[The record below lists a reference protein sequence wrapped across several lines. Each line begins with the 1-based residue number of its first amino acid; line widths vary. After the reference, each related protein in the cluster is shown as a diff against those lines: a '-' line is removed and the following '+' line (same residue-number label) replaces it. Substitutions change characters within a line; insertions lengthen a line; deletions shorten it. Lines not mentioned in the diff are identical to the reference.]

1 VQARAQDG
9 ARLYYERT
17 GRGVPV
23 LLVMGLGMTA
33 AGWWR
38 TVPVLGE
45 RLRVLT
51 FDNRGAGRSDHPPGP
66 YTLEQLA
73 DDAISVLDAEEI
85 DRAHLYGIS
94 MGGMIAQHAALRH
107 PDRVR
112 ALVLGATT
120 GGGPLAVPPDERTLD
135 FLRRRGAMPHDEGVW
150 SSVPYNY
157 SQRTRAMHG
166 RRIGDDVARR
176 LENVLDVNAYTAQL
190 QAASAHDLSARLQ
203 DIRAPTLVLHGA
215 EDVLVPPANGENLA
229 RAIPGARLRVLEHA
243 AHLYTTDEPDAD
255 REVLQF
261 LVAHAR
267 AGQRAT
273 RVRPAA
279 RTAAADPA

>member
-1 VQARAQDG
+1 MQARARDG
-9 ARLYYERT
+9 AKLYYERA

-23 LLVMGLGMTA
+23 LLVMGLGMPG

-38 TVPVLGE
+38 TVPVLSE

-73 DDAISVLDAEEI
+73 DDAIAVLDAEKI
-85 DRAHLYGIS
+85 DRAHVYGIS
-94 MGGMIAQHAALRH
+94 MGGMIAQHMALRH

-120 GGGPLAVPPDERTLD
+120 AGGPLGVPPDQGTLD
-135 FLRRRGAMPHDEGVW
+135 FLRRRATMPHEEGVW

-157 SQRTRAMHG
+157 SARTRAEHG
-166 RRIGDDVARR
+166 NRIGEDVARR
-176 LENVLDVNAYTAQL
+176 LENVLDVNGYTAQL
-190 QAASAHDLSARLQ
+190 AAASAHDLSARLQ
-203 DIRAPTLVLHGA
+203 EISAPTLVLHGA
-215 EDVLVPPANGENLA
+215 EDVLVPPANGDNLA
-229 RAIPGARLRVLEHA
+229 RAIPGARLRPLEHA
-243 AHLYTTDEPDAD
+243 AHIYTTDEPEAD
-255 REVLQF
+255 REVLDF
-261 LVAHAR
+261 LLAHAR

-273 RVRPAA
+273 ATRSGARSASAGPA
-279 RTAAADPA
+279 